1 MAKNKRRRRYQ
12 HPLAYIPKPVSIG
25 FVAVVS
31 LALVYLWIGHK
42 CSQYSEEIKRLDNQS
57 ADLDNER
64 IREQTKWDAMKSADK
79 LDQLLV
85 RHGLMMSY
93 PTAAQVVR
101 VGPGGAVA
109 TSPALAQQTPGATRG
124 ATRVA
129 GSSRANH

>member
-1 MAKNKRRRRYQ
+1 
-12 HPLAYIPKPVSIG
+12 
-25 FVAVVS
+25 VAVVS